1 MKDVSIEY
9 IKARLDALGFTEGV
23 IKKGIED
30 AIAGAKK
37 ADAKYFHKQ
46 GFSDTVIQMDFNT
59 KRWFI
64 QDPLDETSG
73 DTDMT
78 DIRHVCRPCGNRSVG
93 MCALG
98 HCIEEGI
105 VTGCD
110 GFTLADDL
118 KPGTVWRK
126 EGPGDWIRIEAIQD
140 PALPEAYD
148 GGLPGVS
155 VTQFPFQDHGIQLRG
170 GKQCFIAG
178 ANWPGQV
185 RRYRFV
191 LAPGWKCGDTTS
203 IADIVCCQSRM
214 YKDEV
219 KL

>member
-1 MKDVSIEY
+1 MKEVSIVY

-23 IKKGIED
+23 IKTGIED
-30 AIAGAKK
+30 AIEGAKK
-37 ADAKYFHKQ
+37 ADAIYFHKQ
-46 GFSDTVIQMDFNT
+46 GFRDTVIQMDFNT

-64 QDPLDETSG
+64 QDPLDETSR
-73 DTDMT
+73 DTDMN
-78 DIRHVCRPCGNRSVG
+78 DIRHVCRLCGNRSVG

-98 HCIEEGI
+98 HDIEDGI

-110 GFTLADDL
+110 GFALAEDL

-155 VTQFPFQDHGIQLRG
+155 VIQFPFQNHGIQLRG

-178 ANWPGQV
+178 ADWPEHV
-185 RRYRFV
+185 RWNRFV
-191 LAPGWKCGDTTS
+191 LSPGWKCGDTIS
-203 IADIVCCQSRM
+203 IADIICCQSRM
-214 YKDEV
+214 DKDEV